1 MINSDDLGS
10 NVSEEKS
17 DFEVAESNGSSRSK
31 RRYNRRVRRYDD
43 FSEKDLGL
51 HALRLRFKCP
61 FEGQQVVVT
70 DRPSR
75 VPFNG
80 FFG

>member
-1 MINSDDLGS
+1 MGAHVYGDELYS
-10 NVSEEKS
+10 
-17 DFEVAESNGSSRSK
+17 
-31 RRYNRRVRRYDD
+31 YDD
-43 FSEKDLGL
+43 YSHFEPMHDFQKKILGL
-51 HALRLRFKCP
+51 HAVRLRFTCP
-61 FEGQQVVVT
+61 FEGKEVVVT

>member
-1 MINSDDLGS
+1 MGAHVYGDELYSYDDYS
-10 NVSEEKS
+10 H
-17 DFEVAESNGSSRSK
+17 FEPMH
-31 RRYNRRVRRYDD
+31 D

-61 FEGQQVVVT
+61 FERHQVVVT

>member
-1 MINSDDLGS
+1 MH
-10 NVSEEKS
+10 
-17 DFEVAESNGSSRSK
+17 
-31 RRYNRRVRRYDD
+31 D

-51 HALRLRFKCP
+51 HAVRLRFTCP
-61 FEGQQVVVT
+61 FEGKEVVVT